1 MSQKA
6 SKQKLDPE
14 IKQKISNLKEAT
26 QWTEEDLLVALEE
39 VNFDEELALDNILT
53 GQYLGFF
60 FKKNVFLTNPQL
72 KGKTTQWESSTKKK
86 PPKSQQSSEN
96 KPKPNRGRGKIKI
109 FLKKMIEKKNVK
121 KKQIRK
127 KIAILIRM
135 VVNHKMCKEGKI
147 KFQKI

>member
-53 GQYLGFF
+53 G
-60 FKKNVFLTNPQL
+60 
-72 KGKTTQWESSTKKK
+72 
-86 PPKSQQSSEN
+86 
-96 KPKPNRGRGKIKI
+96 
-109 FLKKMIEKKNVK
+109 
-121 KKQIRK
+121 
-127 KIAILIRM
+127 
-135 VVNHKMCKEGKI
+135 
-147 KFQKI
+147 